1 MTDLVTVTG
10 FVGNDPRHNVT
21 DAGLAI
27 TNFRLAST
35 RRYFD
40 RAKGEWAD
48 GETNWYSVAA
58 FRQLAVNA
66 AASVSRGDRVVVHGR
81 LRVRP
86 WETGEKSGTAVEIDA
101 DAIGHDLSW
110 GRTSVTRT
118 AAIRAVDDGDRAAA
132 AGDSEAGA
140 AASAGE
146 DAWTRPGTAGEWPG
160 DRHAAAPGSSPADD
174 AAAGTPGGLSASSA
188 MSPSDEETAVEAVAI
203 GS

>member
-10 FVGNDPRHNVT
+10 FVGSDPRHNVT
-21 DAGLAI
+21 AAGLAI
-27 TNFRLAST
+27 TNFRLATT

-66 AASVSRGDRVVVHGR
+66 AASISKGDRVVVQGR
-81 LRVRP
+81 LRVRA

-110 GRTSVTRT
+110 GRTALTRT
-118 AAIRAVDDGDRAAA
+118 APSRA
-132 AGDSEAGA
+132 EAGERREDAESEVSA
-140 AASAGE
+140 APAE
-146 DAWTRPGTAGEWPG
+146 DAWARPGVEPGWPDGAADTPTPSPG
-160 DRHAAAPGSSPADD
+160 DPVGEPAAAERRPD
-174 AAAGTPGGLSASSA
+174 
-188 MSPSDEETAVEAVAI
+188 DEEAMAAH
-203 GS
+203 

>member
-66 AASVSRGDRVVVHGR
+66 AASVSKGDRVVVHGR

-110 GRTSVTRT
+110 GRTEVTRT
-118 AAIRAVDDGDRAAA
+118 AAARAADDGD
-132 AGDSEAGA
+132 EAPSA
-140 AASAGE
+140 AASESAAPTGA
-146 DAWTRPGTAGEWPG
+146 DAWARPGSGGGWPG
-160 DRHAAAPGSSPADD
+160 EPPASAVVPPAAAEEREAE
-174 AAAGTPGGLSASSA
+174 AALVDG
-188 MSPSDEETAVEAVAI
+188 
-203 GS
+203 

>member
-58 FRQLAVNA
+58 FRQLAVNS
-66 AASVSRGDRVVVHGR
+66 AASVSKGDRVVVHGR

-86 WETGEKSGTAVEIDA
+86 WETGEKSGLSVEIDA

-110 GRTSVTRT
+110 GRTEVTRT
-118 AAIRAVDDGDRAAA
+118 AAARAADDGD
-132 AGDSEAGA
+132 EAP
-140 AASAGE
+140 S
-146 DAWTRPGTAGEWPG
+146 
-160 DRHAAAPGSSPADD
+160 AAAPETAAPAGADAWARPGSGGGWPDEPSASAPASPTGVEDREAD
-174 AAAGTPGGLSASSA
+174 AALVDG
-188 MSPSDEETAVEAVAI
+188 
-203 GS
+203 

>member
-40 RAKGEWAD
+40 RARGEWAD

-66 AASVSRGDRVVVHGR
+66 AASVSKGDRVVVHGR

-101 DAIGHDLSW
+101 EAIGHDLSW
-110 GRTSVTRT
+110 GRTDVTRT
-118 AAIRAVDDGDRAAA
+118 TPARAVDDGDGAAPA
-132 AGDSEAGA
+132 AIGEPAATSSAGVDAWARPSGGWHDEQPSSASPAPTADEGSEAEA
-140 AASAGE
+140 
-146 DAWTRPGTAGEWPG
+146 
-160 DRHAAAPGSSPADD
+160 
-174 AAAGTPGGLSASSA
+174 
-188 MSPSDEETAVEAVAI
+188 AVA
-203 GS
+203 G

>member
-21 DAGLAI
+21 DAGLPI

-48 GETNWYSVAA
+48 GETNWFSVAA

-66 AASVSRGDRVVVHGR
+66 AASISKGDRVVVHGR

-110 GRTSVTRT
+110 ARTEVTRT
-118 AAIRAVDDGDRAAA
+118 AASRQADDGGRGAPAATPE
-132 AGDSEAGA
+132 S
-140 AASAGE
+140 ASPVPAGE
-146 DAWTRPGTAGEWPG
+146 DAWARPGAGNGWPEAVPLASATSP
-160 DRHAAAPGSSPADD
+160 HADDVSLGEEADSSAPGGADLGDD
-174 AAAGTPGGLSASSA
+174 APAEEAIRVGG
-188 MSPSDEETAVEAVAI
+188 
-203 GS
+203 

>member
-21 DAGLAI
+21 AAGLAI

-40 RAKGEWAD
+40 RTKGEWAD

-66 AASVSRGDRVVVHGR
+66 AASISKGDRVVVQGR

-110 GRTSVTRT
+110 GRTDFTRT
-118 AAIRAVDDGDRAAA
+118 AATRPEAGDRAEEAA
-132 AGDSEAGA
+132 SEASPA
-140 AASAGE
+140 TAE
-146 DAWTRPGTAGEWPG
+146 DAWARPGAEPGWPEGGAAVPTPAVGDPAEEPAEAERRPDHEEAMAG
-160 DRHAAAPGSSPADD
+160 R
-174 AAAGTPGGLSASSA
+174 
-188 MSPSDEETAVEAVAI
+188 
-203 GS
+203 

>member
-48 GETNWYSVAA
+48 GETNWYSVGA

-66 AASVSRGDRVVVHGR
+66 AASVSKGDRVIVHGR

-86 WETGEKSGTAVEIDA
+86 WETGEKTGTAVEIDA
-101 DAIGHDLSW
+101 ESIGHDLSW
-110 GRTSVTRT
+110 GRTTVTRT
-118 AAIRAVDDGDRAAA
+118 AAGRSAEAASPAVQETSPSTPADAWARPGATPGWPDSTGDRVVHR
-132 AGDSEAGA
+132 SEPDVEGRPT
-140 AASAGE
+140 ASV
-146 DAWTRPGTAGEWPG
+146 
-160 DRHAAAPGSSPADD
+160 ADD
-174 AAAGTPGGLSASSA
+174 AAEDGVREEP
-188 MSPSDEETAVEAVAI
+188 ETAAVGAA
-203 GS
+203 G

>member
-21 DAGLAI
+21 AAGLAI

-66 AASVSRGDRVVVHGR
+66 AASISKGDRVVVQGR

-110 GRTSVTRT
+110 GRTDFTRT
-118 AAIRAVDDGDRAAA
+118 AATRPEAGDRSEDAASDESPATAEDAWALPGAGAGWPEGRAAA
-132 AGDSEAGA
+132 PTLPAVE
-140 AASAGE
+140 
-146 DAWTRPGTAGEWPG
+146 TAGEPEG
-160 DRHAAAPGSSPADD
+160 DERRPD
-174 AAAGTPGGLSASSA
+174 
-188 MSPSDEETAVEAVAI
+188 DEEAMV
-203 GS
+203 GH

>member
-58 FRQLAVNA
+58 FRQLALNA
-66 AASVSRGDRVVVHGR
+66 AASVSKGDRVIVHGR

-86 WETGEKSGTAVEIDA
+86 WETGEKTGTAVEIDA
-101 DAIGHDLSW
+101 ESIGHDLSW
-110 GRTSVTRT
+110 GRTTVTRT
-118 AAIRAVDDGDRAAA
+118 AAARA
-132 AGDSEAGA
+132 SEADAPVSGDVSQADGA
-140 AASAGE
+140 
-146 DAWTRPGTAGEWPG
+146 DAWARPGSGPAWPG
-160 DRHAAAPGSSPADD
+160 ADD
-174 AAAGTPGGLSASSA
+174 ASSLRPPADSGGADEPG
-188 MSPSDEETAVEAVAI
+188 SDEEAADPATSLEAI
-203 GS
+203 GIAG

>member
-21 DAGLAI
+21 DAG
-27 TNFRLAST
+27 LAST

-66 AASVSRGDRVVVHGR
+66 AVSVSKGDRVVVHGR

-110 GRTSVTRT
+110 GRTEVTRT
-118 AAIRAVDDGDRAAA
+118 AAARAADDGD
-132 AGDSEAGA
+132 EAPSA
-140 AASAGE
+140 AASEVAAPAGADAWARPGSGGGWPDEPSASTSVAPASGE
-146 DAWTRPGTAGEWPG
+146 DQEA
-160 DRHAAAPGSSPADD
+160 D
-174 AAAGTPGGLSASSA
+174 AALVGG
-188 MSPSDEETAVEAVAI
+188 
-203 GS
+203 

>member
-27 TNFRLAST
+27 TSFRLAST

-66 AASVSRGDRVVVHGR
+66 AASVSKGDRVVVHGR

-86 WETGEKSGTAVEIDA
+86 WETGEKSGTAIEIDA

-110 GRTSVTRT
+110 GRTEVTRT
-118 AAIRAVDDGDRAAA
+118 APARSGDDGD
-132 AGDSEAGA
+132 EAPSPV
-140 AASAGE
+140 ASPEAEAPADADAWARPGSGGGWPDEPSAIVPVSPAGE
-146 DAWTRPGTAGEWPG
+146 E
-160 DRHAAAPGSSPADD
+160 DREADD
-174 AAAGTPGGLSASSA
+174 ALVDG
-188 MSPSDEETAVEAVAI
+188 
-203 GS
+203 

>member
-21 DAGLAI
+21 GAGLAI

-66 AASVSRGDRVVVHGR
+66 AASISKGDRVVVHGR

-86 WETGEKSGTAVEIDA
+86 WETGEKTGTAVEIDA
-101 DAIGHDLSW
+101 ESIGHDLSW
-110 GRTSVTRT
+110 GRTTVTRT
-118 AAIRAVDDGDRAAA
+118 AAARAVDAEAPA
-132 AGDSEAGA
+132 EGDSAQPDLADAWARPGAGAAWPGADDATSLRTSPEAGA
-140 AASAGE
+140 GAGADVGE
-146 DAWTRPGTAGEWPG
+146 RVDGPVEATDA
-160 DRHAAAPGSSPADD
+160 GSSLEELRV
-174 AAAGTPGGLSASSA
+174 AG
-188 MSPSDEETAVEAVAI
+188 
-203 GS
+203 

>member
-10 FVGNDPRHNVT
+10 FVGNDPRHSVT
-21 DAGLAI
+21 DSGLAI
-27 TNFRLAST
+27 TNFRLATT
-35 RRYFD
+35 RRFFD

-81 LRVRP
+81 LRVRS

-110 GRTSVTRT
+110 ARTQATRT
-118 AAIRAVDDGDRAAA
+118 ASSARTAEQSDAPPAEP
-132 AGDSEAGA
+132 AGDSVGGTDGAG
-140 AASAGE
+140 
-146 DAWTRPGTAGEWPG
+146 D
-160 DRHAAAPGSSPADD
+160 PADD
-174 AAAGTPGGLSASSA
+174 WARPGATPGWPGGAEGPADASSSGRAVTADPSTEAVPAPPAGSSAAA
-188 MSPSDEETAVEAVAI
+188 
-203 GS
+203 

>member
-10 FVGNDPRHNVT
+10 FVGSDPRHNIT

-27 TNFRLAST
+27 TNFRLATT

-66 AASVSRGDRVVVHGR
+66 AASVSKGDRVVVHGR

-110 GRTSVTRT
+110 GRSVVTRT
-118 AAIRAVDDGDRAAA
+118 APTRSVDGGEESPAAADGERVTTSPGADAWARPGAAHGWPDEQPGSPDGDPTADEA
-132 AGDSEAGA
+132 SE
-140 AASAGE
+140 
-146 DAWTRPGTAGEWPG
+146 
-160 DRHAAAPGSSPADD
+160 
-174 AAAGTPGGLSASSA
+174 
-188 MSPSDEETAVEAVAI
+188 VESVVV
-203 GS
+203 G

>member
-10 FVGNDPRHNVT
+10 FVGSDPRHNVT
-21 DAGLAI
+21 AAGLSI
-27 TNFRLAST
+27 TNFRLATT

-40 RAKGEWAD
+40 RAKGEWVD

-66 AASVSRGDRVVVHGR
+66 AASISKGDRVVVQGR

-110 GRTSVTRT
+110 GRTEFTRT
-118 AAIRAVDDGDRAAA
+118 AATRSEAEDRAE
-132 AGDSEAGA
+132 EAGA
-140 AASAGE
+140 AGAPATTE
-146 DAWTRPGTAGEWPG
+146 DAWALPGSGSGWPEGGATA
-160 DRHAAAPGSSPADD
+160 AAAPAEEAELRP
-174 AAAGTPGGLSASSA
+174 
-188 MSPSDEETAVEAVAI
+188 DEEEATVAL
-203 GS
+203 

>member
-1 MTDLVTVTG
+1 MTDLVTITG

-66 AASVSRGDRVVVHGR
+66 AASVSKGDRVVVHGR

-118 AAIRAVDDGDRAAA
+118 AAARAADDGDETPTVPA
-132 AGDSEAGA
+132 SEPP
-140 AASAGE
+140 ASA
-146 DAWTRPGTAGEWPG
+146 DAWARPGSDAGWPG
-160 DRHAAAPGSSPADD
+160 EALAP
-174 AAAGTPGGLSASSA
+174 ASV
-188 MSPSDEETAVEAVAI
+188 PAI
-203 GS
+203 GAEDPVDDEALVDG